1 MNLEKP
7 IARSIDDS
15 ARIMGFSPIELASCA
30 LFYAIIDPVLKGI
43 PFSPLIALVIA
54 LSLGSVLLFLNRNFP
69 PAHGILFILH
79 LFRERVVSVM
89 PFCLEK
95 ERHR

>member
-7 IARSIDDS
+7 IARSLDLP

-30 LFYAIIDPVLKGI
+30 LFYAIISPVLKGI
-43 PFSPLIALVIA
+43 PFSPLIALVSS
-54 LSLGSVLLFLNRNFP
+54 LTLGSALLFLNRTFP

-79 LFRERVVSVM
+79 LFRERVISVM
-89 PFCLEK
+89 PFGLDE
-95 ERHR
+95 ERVN